1 MGAETMA
8 GGCSGGY
15 SSTHER
21 KSKSYVLLKK
31 DRLYLKHNVLSE
43 DIPIVFVFKALGL
56 QSDHEIMLLVAGMD
70 REYQDLFTV
79 NFEECARAQVHS
91 QQQALEYLG
100 SRIKIVRKPI
110 GSGAIRR
117 NYIQEG
123 LEALAS
129 VILPHVPVKGLHFR
143 PKVLYF
149 AFMTRRVLMAMH
161 DVNLVDDRDYVGNK
175 RLEL

>member
-1 MGAETMA
+1 MNANYVDG
-8 GGCSGGY
+8 

-31 DRLYLKHNVLSE
+31 DRLYLHHNILNE
-43 DIPIVFVFKALGL
+43 DIPIILLFKALGV
-56 QSDHEIMLLVAGMD
+56 QSDQEIMLLVAGH
-70 REYQDLFTV
+70 DLEFQELFAV
-79 NFEECARAQVHS
+79 NFEECAKAKIFS
-91 QQQALEYLG
+91 QQQALEHIG
-100 SRIKIVRKPI
+100 TRIKLQRKPV
-110 GSGAIRR
+110 GSGAMRR

-123 LEALAS
+123 LQALS
-129 VILPHVPVKGLHFR
+129 LIILPHVPIKGLNFR

-161 DVNLVDDRDYVGNK
+161 DPTLVDDRDYVGNK